1 MARTQVMRF
10 TGRWRT
16 SVLHS
21 RRDSM
26 SNTPGSPFG
35 DLPPT
40 EEAAIALDVVDP
52 HEHHWFKEPTKEVG
66 PKFVWALVIA
76 QFVFFVALLGPAI
89 IGIGVKVQAIVPGPE
104 KAPALATVA
113 GFGALFAVIG
123 NVLFGR
129 LSDRTTSRWGR
140 RRPWIVAGTVV
151 MTAAF
156 AVMALGQSVP
166 IVTVGWCLAQLGANA
181 TLAPFIAT
189 ISDQVPKF
197 QRGSV
202 SALLGI
208 AQNVGILGGTYLAQ
222 LFAQQLVILFVAPS
236 ILAIAAMTMY
246 AFVLPDQRLKTRP
259 PRMTAGQWIGTLWLN
274 PIKHPDFAFA
284 WWSRF
289 LITLPTFMF
298 TTFRLFYL
306 QDKLGL
312 SLDKAPAAV
321 STGVLIYT
329 VALVASGWV
338 AGKLSDRT
346 GRRKFLV
353 AGSTLLFG
361 VGIVL
366 LAHVSTLTG
375 FYVVEAVLGFAYGI
389 YVGVDL
395 ALVVDVLPNP
405 DDSGKDLGVFNMAN
419 ALPQTVAPLIGAALL
434 GVNSATNQNYDLMLY
449 CAGAAALLGALIV
462 LPIKKIR

>member
-1 MARTQVMRF
+1 
-10 TGRWRT
+10 
-16 SVLHS
+16 
-21 RRDSM
+21 M
-26 SNTPGSPFG
+26 STYGSPHG

-40 EEAAIALDVVDP
+40 GDADVALDVRDP
-52 HEHHWFKEPTKEVG
+52 HEHHWFTEPTKEVG
-66 PKFVWALVIA
+66 PKFVGGLVVA
-76 QFVFFVALLGPAI
+76 QLVFFVALLGPAI
-89 IGIGVKVQAIVPGPE
+89 IGIGVKVQSVVPDAE

-151 MTAAF
+151 MTVAF
-156 AVMALGQSVP
+156 VVMALGQSVP
-166 IVTVGWCLAQLGANA
+166 VVTAGWCLAQLGANA

-222 LFAQQLVILFVAPS
+222 LFATQLLVLFVGPS
-236 ILAIAAMTMY
+236 ILAIGAMIMF
-246 AFVLPDQRLKTRP
+246 AFILPDQHLKVKP
-259 PRMTAGQWIGTLWLN
+259 PRMTAQEWIGTLWLN
-274 PIKHPDFAFA
+274 PLKHPDFAFA

-289 LITLPTFMF
+289 LITLATFMF

-306 QDKLGL
+306 QDELGL

-329 VALVASGWV
+329 VALVITGWV
-338 AGKLSDRT
+338 AGRISDRT
-346 GRRKFLV
+346 GRPPSR
-353 AGSTLLFG
+353 
-361 VGIVL
+361 
-366 LAHVSTLTG
+366 
-375 FYVVEAVLGFAYGI
+375 
-389 YVGVDL
+389 
-395 ALVVDVLPNP
+395 
-405 DDSGKDLGVFNMAN
+405 
-419 ALPQTVAPLIGAALL
+419 
-434 GVNSATNQNYDLMLY
+434 
-449 CAGAAALLGALIV
+449 
-462 LPIKKIR
+462 

>member
-1 MARTQVMRF
+1 
-10 TGRWRT
+10 
-16 SVLHS
+16 
-21 RRDSM
+21 M
-26 SNTPGSPFG
+26 SQTPGGSPYN

-40 EEAAIALDVVDP
+40 AEAAVGLDVLDP
-52 HEHHWFKEPTKEVG
+52 HEHHWFAAPTKEVG
-66 PKFVWALVIA
+66 PKFVGGLVFA

-89 IGIGVKVQAIVPGPE
+89 IGIGVKVQSIVPDAE

-140 RRPWIVAGTVV
+140 RRPWIVGGTIV
-151 MTAAF
+151 MTIAF
-156 AVMALGQSVP
+156 LIMALGTSVT

-222 LFAQQLVILFVAPS
+222 LFAKQLVILFVGPS
-236 ILAIAAMTMY
+236 ILAIGAMILF
-246 AFVLPDQRLKTRP
+246 AFILPDQRLKVRP
-259 PRMTAGQWIGTLWLN
+259 PRMTAGEWISTLWLN
-274 PIKHPDFAFA
+274 PVKHPDFAFA

-289 LITLPTFMF
+289 LITLATFMF

-329 VALVASGWV
+329 VALVITGWV
-338 AGKLSDRT
+338 AGKISDRT

-361 VGIVL
+361 IGIVV
-366 LAHVSTLTG
+366 LAHVSTLGG
-375 FYVVEAVLGFAYGI
+375 FYMVEAILGVAYGI

-434 GVNSATNQNYDLMLY
+434 GIGSANNQNYTALLY
-449 CAGAAALLGALIV
+449 TAGVAALVGALIV
-462 LPIKKIR
+462 LPIKKVK

>member
-1 MARTQVMRF
+1 
-10 TGRWRT
+10 
-16 SVLHS
+16 
-21 RRDSM
+21 M
-26 SNTPGSPFG
+26 SSFGSPYG

-40 EEAAIALDVVDP
+40 DGAAVALDVEDP
-52 HEHHWFKEPTKEVG
+52 HQHHWFAEPTKPVTW
-66 PKFVWALVIA
+66 KYTAALVFA

-89 IGIGVKVQAIVPGPE
+89 IGIGVKVQQIVPDAE
-104 KAPALATVA
+104 KTSALGTVA

-129 LSDRTTSRWGR
+129 FSDRTTSRLGR
-140 RRPWIVAGTVV
+140 RRPWIVGGTVV
-151 MTAAF
+151 MTLAF
-156 AVMALGQSVP
+156 LVMALGQSVP
-166 IVTVGWCLAQLGANA
+166 VVTAGWCLAQLGANA

-208 AQNVGILGGTYLAQ
+208 AQNVGILGGTYVAQ
-222 LFAQQLVILFVAPS
+222 LFQHHMLILFVAPAILS
-236 ILAIAAMTMY
+236 IGAMLLF
-246 AFVLPDQRLKTRP
+246 AFVLPDQRLKVRP
-259 PRMTAGQWIGTLWLN
+259 PRMTVGEWITTFWLN
-274 PIKHPDFAFA
+274 PLKYPDFAFA

-289 LITLPTFMF
+289 LITLATFMF
-298 TTFRLFYL
+298 TTFRLFFL
-306 QDKLGL
+306 QDELGVPKG
-312 SLDKAPAAV
+312 KAPAAV
-321 STGVLIYT
+321 TIGVLVYT

-338 AGKLSDRT
+338 AGKISDRT

-361 VGIVL
+361 VGIVA
-366 LAHVSTLTG
+366 LAHVTTVHQ
-375 FYVVEAVLGFAYGI
+375 FYMVEALMGVAYGI

-419 ALPQTVAPLIGAALL
+419 ALPQTVAPVFGAALL
-434 GVNSATNQNYDLMLY
+434 AVNSAVNQNYTLLLY
-449 CAGAAALLGALIV
+449 TAGVASLLGALIV
-462 LPIKKIR
+462 LPIKKVR